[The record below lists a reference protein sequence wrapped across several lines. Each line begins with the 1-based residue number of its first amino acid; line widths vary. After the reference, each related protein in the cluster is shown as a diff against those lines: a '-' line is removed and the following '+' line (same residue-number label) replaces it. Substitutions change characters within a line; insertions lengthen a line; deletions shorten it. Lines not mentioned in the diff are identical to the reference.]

1 MWPNEGQG
9 GFSTQW
15 ALNPSAYQN
24 MANDEVDWA
33 QLAQQWI
40 KMKETYP
47 PEQVPPAPPP
57 PPMKPDNADIEGGEA
72 PMEMDTKDDDGTII
86 TAPPPPNVSH
96 DAASWNSWNNWQQ
109 WGWNWQQPGA
119 VTGGGAPAAA
129 ATGLTAPAA
138 PHISSFPPADA
149 LGAAHVPP
157 APSFSYNHAAPAA
170 TPEQFNQHGYW
181 VGDTSTPY
189 IRQKAGWRG
198 EKSLRGIRTLGAKS
212 DEEEEQA
219 PVIDAAKRKTL
230 PAWIREGLEKME
242 KEKQKKQEQERLL
255 KERQLEI
262 ERRREMEEQALREG
276 KIPRSKFESDT
287 EESEKEDGSEEAE
300 RDVEP
305 QAPRRSRFDQRS
317 STARPPPPPTHAAV
331 PPPVHVEPPP
341 VPLTKE
347 QIMQETMLKVRKIL
361 TEILMS
367 VTSQEIRTVVN
378 EEYANMRAKGTLL
391 IRHSIDTQLCSMAF
405 EISLYLY

>member
-15 ALNPSAYQN
+15 ALNPSAYHN

-129 ATGLTAPAA
+129 AATVMTAPAA

-149 LGAAHVPP
+149 LAAAHAPP
-157 APSFSYNHAAPAA
+157 APSFSYNHTAPAA
-170 TPEQFNQHGYW
+170 TPEQFNQN
-181 VGDTSTPY
+181 VSRPLD
-189 IRQKAGWRG
+189 K
-198 EKSLRGIRTLGAKS
+198 
-212 DEEEEQA
+212 
-219 PVIDAAKRKTL
+219 
-230 PAWIREGLEKME
+230 
-242 KEKQKKQEQERLL
+242 
-255 KERQLEI
+255 EI
-262 ERRREMEEQALREG
+262 EEISMPDLPPITVTDCIHSQSILRPGPKTILYNQKSRRN
-276 KIPRSKFESDT
+276 
-287 EESEKEDGSEEAE
+287 
-300 RDVEP
+300 
-305 QAPRRSRFDQRS
+305 
-317 STARPPPPPTHAAV
+317 STAGKPKGELEENRTEHKRPPRHTPPDDD
-331 PPPVHVEPPP
+331 
-341 VPLTKE
+341 
-347 QIMQETMLKVRKIL
+347 
-361 TEILMS
+361 S
-367 VTSQEIRTVVN
+367 
-378 EEYANMRAKGTLL
+378 TLFSATL
-391 IRHSIDTQLCSMAF
+391 Q
-405 EISLYLY
+405 